1 MKRYL
6 ALLITAILLIPGCNN
21 EIANPHDNVDGSIF
35 AASTESFSGS
45 SKTSLNDDYNI
56 LWSKGDRI
64 AIFLDSQKASEYQ
77 ITDATAGTNNGHFTL
92 AGSQNGYIGNGRNV
106 AFYPYI
112 DGIECKKNNS
122 SYLISD
128 ITLPGIQNYTVNS
141 FENGSFL
148 MAGFSESQVLSF
160 KNVFGALKL
169 QFKGNQ
175 TIKSIQLEGNNGEK
189 ISGNAT
195 VSVYTDGKAPSITME
210 SNATNKLTLD
220 CGDGVKLKTSKATT
234 FIFALPPVSFSKG
247 FTVTVRTSDNN
258 TRTLTTS
265 SANNVVRSSILTM
278 PVRDLSANKHITFT
292 ESNEDIANP
301 ERGFYEARSTKGF
314 PFDKSH
320 IEAARVNKRTLFHIG
335 HTLPATSNIS
345 SDFLS
350 SLKNELGWLRDGGA
364 KCILRF
370 SYSDET
376 SKKPWDATPS
386 QALKHIEQLKP
397 ILQEYGDVILCLQAG
412 FIGVWGEWYYT
423 DNFEKEDSVKGDA
436 GKETTADDDYEV
448 RRRIVDAM
456 LDAMPSDRTVAIRT
470 PSYKKEMYAGSYS
483 NVITEETAYNGST
496 LSRLSCFND
505 CFGADEYDQGTFDGN
520 SSREYWKNET
530 RYVFMGGETC
540 AVSNYCKCDQS
551 LKDMEE
557 FHWSYLNNDYNTA
570 VISRW
575 DNDGCLDEIE
585 RRLGYRLSLTDVYH
599 TARPVAGQG
608 FTVSVTIKNSGFAAP
623 MNGRGVELILV
634 DGSGRK
640 TVYDLSEEV
649 DPRYWFAGSSYT
661 FEKTIKLEADADGEC
676 TMYLNLPDPK
686 ETLHDNPRFSIRLA
700 NANANVWNEDT
711 GYNKM
716 FSFTALDKDSEADM
730 ISAEVNAAGE
740 NITVGGEFNP
750 WDE

>member
-1 MKRYL
+1 MKRNL
-6 ALLITAILLIPGCNN
+6 TLFFTAVLSILGCNN
-21 EIANPHDNVDGSIF
+21 EIINPADNIDGSILT
-35 AASTESFSGS
+35 AATEPFSGS
-45 SKTSLNDDYNI
+45 SKTSLDADHNI

-64 AIFLDSQKASEYQ
+64 AIFMDSQKASEYEV
-77 ITDATAGTNNGHFTL
+77 TDATAGTTNGSFTL
-92 AGSQNGYIGNGRNV
+92 IGNQNGNAGHGKNV
-106 AFYPYI
+106 AFYPYK
-112 DGIECKKNNS
+112 DGIECSQVNS
-122 SYLISD
+122 AYVINS
-128 ITLPGIQNYTVNS
+128 ITLPQTQNYTEKS

-148 MAGFSESQVLSF
+148 MATFSESHKLCF

-169 QFKGNQ
+169 QFKGNI
-175 TIKSIQLEGNNGEK
+175 TIKSIHLEGNNGEK
-189 ISGNAT
+189 ISGNASVT
-195 VSVYTDGKAPSITME
+195 VYTDGKAPAITMAA
-210 SNATNKLTLD
+210 NASGRLTLD

-234 FIFALPPVSFSKG
+234 FILALPPATFSKG
-247 FTVTVRTSDNN
+247 FTVTVTTSENK
-258 TRTLTTS
+258 TMTLKTS
-265 SANNVVRSSILTM
+265 SANDVARSSILSM
-278 PVRDLSANKHITFT
+278 PVRDLSASKHITFT

-301 ERGFYEARSTKGF
+301 ERGFYEARSTNGF
-314 PFDKSH
+314 PLEEIH
-320 IEAARVNKRTLFHIG
+320 IETARTNNRTLFHIG

-345 SDFLS
+345 SDFLAR
-350 SLKNELGWLRDGGA
+350 LKKELGWLRDGGA

-370 SYSDET
+370 SYSDNT

-386 QALKHIEQLKP
+386 QVLKHIEQLKP
-397 ILQEYGDVILCLQAG
+397 ILQEYGDVILCFQAG

-423 DNFEKEDSVKGDA
+423 DNFDKDDSVKGDVD
-436 GKETTADDDYEV
+436 KETTADDDYEV
-448 RRRIVDAM
+448 RRSIIDAM

-483 NVITEETAYNGST
+483 NVITEETAYNGSK

-530 RYVFMGGETC
+530 KYVFMGGETC

-551 LKDMEE
+551 LKDMED
-557 FHWSYLNNDYNTA
+557 FHWSYLNNDYNTE

-575 DNDGCLDEIE
+575 ESGSCLNEIK

-599 TARPVAGQG
+599 TSRPVAGQS
-608 FTVSVTIKNSGFAAP
+608 FTVAITIKNSGFAAP

-640 TVYDLSEEV
+640 TVYDLSDEV
-649 DPRYWFAGSSYT
+649 DPRYWFAGGSYT

-686 ETLHDNPRFSIRLA
+686 EKLHDNPRFSIRLA
-700 NANANVWNEDT
+700 NANVWNKDT

-716 FSFTALDKDSEADM
+716 FSFTALDKDSAADM

-750 WDE
+750 WGE